1 MLTLL
6 RDAESE
12 GFVRRAGERNDRLV
26 LPTRV
31 REGTQMLFASMF
43 LFLAHCAREALAE
56 TARPSAA
63 A

>member
-1 MLTLL
+1 VLTLL

-12 GFVRRAGERNDRLV
+12 DFVRRAGERNDRLV
-26 LPTRV
+26 LLPRV

-43 LFLAHCAREALAE
+43 LFLAHFAREALAE
-56 TARPSAA
+56 IARPGAA